1 MKKTILALSVL
12 LLLAGALNAQ
22 IIANIPYDSLPVPVR
37 EHVLKKYAKY
47 KVSDIKKSVD
57 NTGTVNYLVEAR
69 MQQNQNTVSVV
80 SLVYFP
86 SGTLLSSKK
95 EKEVSYTGS
104 EPVHQNHQ
112 NADGHNHQH

>member
-1 MKKTILALSVL
+1 MKKPTFAFSVL
-12 LLLAGALNAQ
+12 LLLAGMLSAQ
-22 IIANIPYDSLPVPVR
+22 TITNIQYDSLPAPVR
-37 EHVLKKYAKY
+37 EQVLKKYSKY

-57 NTGTVNYLVEAR
+57 NTGAVNYLVEAR

-104 EPVHQNHQ
+104 EPVHENHQ

>member
-1 MKKTILALSVL
+1 MKKTTFALSVL
-12 LLLAGALNAQ
+12 LLLTGMLSAQ
-22 IIANIPYDSLPVPVR
+22 TITKIPYDSLPAPVR
-37 EHVLKKYAKY
+37 EQVLKKYSKY

-104 EPVHQNHQ
+104 ERQRSSAPSS
-112 NADGHNHQH
+112 DGHNHQH